1 MPPSTVHFQSGK
13 KARSLSYIFSSLCLI
28 HCLMMP
34 FVILLIPALSSFF
47 NDTLELLLILLIIPV
62 SAYAFF
68 PTWKNHKN
76 IKLIIL
82 FLLGIGL
89 VLFSQFGL
97 EHVHLTTIE
106 QIFSFN
112 ENSRDFLL
120 RTLFLFGGVIIIS
133 ITVYRNNKHTHVCHN
148 PHHHH

>member
-1 MPPSTVHFQSGK
+1 MPPSSINISSGK
-13 KARSLSYIFSSLCLI
+13 KARNLSYIFSSICLI

-34 FVILLIPALSSFF
+34 FVILLIPAFSSFF
-47 NDTLELLLILLIIPV
+47 NDTIEILLILLVIPV

-76 IKLIIL
+76 PKLL
-82 FLLGIGL
+82 VVFVGGLVL

-97 EHVHLTTIE
+97 EHVHMTAID

-112 ENSRDFLL
+112 ENSIHFLS
-120 RTLFLFGGVIIIS
+120 RTVLLFMGVLTIA
-133 ITVYRNNKHTHVCHN
+133 ITVYRNNKHTHMCHN